1 MICKGKKLIGSGF
14 KKKTDPNTIIVANA
28 ALTAL
33 IEKRKADETSYTVGC
48 QDVMSAQ
55 SSSSPPPQASSQ
67 SPDPVLQTG
76 H

>member
-1 MICKGKKLIGSGF
+1 MSCMGKKIVGSGF
-14 KKKTDPNTIIVANA
+14 KKKIDPNTVIVANA
-28 ALTAL
+28 ALNAL

-55 SSSSPPPQASSQ
+55 SSSPPQASSQ
-67 SPDPVLQTG
+67 SPDPVPQTG